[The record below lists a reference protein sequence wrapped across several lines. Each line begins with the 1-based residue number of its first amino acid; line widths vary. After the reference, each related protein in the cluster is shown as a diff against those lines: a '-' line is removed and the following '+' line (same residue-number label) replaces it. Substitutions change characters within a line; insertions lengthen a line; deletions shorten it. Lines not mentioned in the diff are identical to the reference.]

1 MINLEKDYRRINTI
15 FVEMNIEWQQE
26 GLRISPKAQKIYY
39 SYSCENKI
47 TAITRL
53 GSDKIVVG
61 DEMGTL
67 RLFDYPSPDDA
78 LGELHL
84 QCYTPHMND
93 ITTVK
98 VHPSG
103 SHAISTALQDRSL
116 ILWRVKRSNGL
127 KSSGA

>member
-1 MINLEKDYRRINTI
+1 MNNLKHELDYLDFSSDEKYLLFKDKYEEIGMINLEKDYRRINTI

-78 LGELHL
+78 LG
-84 QCYTPHMND
+84 
-93 ITTVK
+93 
-98 VHPSG
+98 
-103 SHAISTALQDRSL
+103 
-116 ILWRVKRSNGL
+116 
-127 KSSGA
+127 